1 MIISCGEQRVKT
13 IVESHDASE
22 PLFMYMAFQNV
33 HAPIQAPQTYVDKY
47 KDIEDGTRRVHCA
60 MVNILDEAVGNIT
73 NIYKKAG

>member
-1 MIISCGEQRVKT
+1 MKK

-33 HAPIQAPQTYVDKY
+33 HTPVQAPNIYVDKY
-47 KDIEDGTRRVHCA
+47 KDIEDQRRRVYCA
-60 MVNILDEAVGNIT
+60 MVDIMDDAIGNIT